1 MTGAVE
7 RSARRIWLKAL
18 RTARRRLKASG
29 RQGLLANLQPPA
41 ETGDRDIGQRL
52 YRRRWL
58 LALIVGVILF
68 FVGLY
73 DLPFLPAAIGFG
85 AIMAG
90 AAFIPREG
98 VRNPLRLQFLE
109 SEHSPP
115 ADIGMAMLNAL
126 PSPAVLLDPSG
137 RVVTFNQLA
146 ADFVPAMRKGDHIS
160 GVLRDPDVLDAVA
173 TAHLSPGSRVTVR
186 FEQRVP
192 VERHTEATISW
203 IAKDGK
209 PAFRST
215 PAIMIF
221 LRDLT
226 EQERLDS
233 LYTDFV
239 ANASHE
245 LRTPLA
251 SVIGYIDTLRGAAR
265 HDERVRDQF
274 LDIMARQAYR
284 MARLIESLL
293 SLSRIEMRVH
303 LRPQTR
309 VDLNDI
315 ARHVLTDLKP
325 LAERTG
331 AAFHLETLPEPA
343 WILGDQDELVQVIT
357 NLVDNGVKY
366 GRNGGNVWLTITRGE
381 TIGDRGRFLLTVRDD
396 GEGIDEKHL
405 PRLTERFYRAND
417 MSSEK
422 TGTGLGLAIV
432 QHVVNRHRGELRIA
446 SERGSGSSFTISLA
460 GTDAPE

>member
-7 RSARRIWLKAL
+7 RTVRRMWLRALRIARRKLKEP
-18 RTARRRLKASG
+18 G
-29 RQGLLANLQPPA
+29 RQRVLAKLPPA
-41 ETGDRDIGQRL
+41 AETSDRDIGQRL

-58 LALIVGVILF
+58 LALTVGVILF
-68 FVGLY
+68 FVGIY
-73 DLPFLPAAIGFG
+73 DLPFFPAVLGFG
-85 AIMAG
+85 AIATG

-109 SEHSPP
+109 NEHAP
-115 ADIGMAMLNAL
+115 ADVGLAIVNAL
-126 PSPAVLLDPSG
+126 PSPVVLLDPFG

-146 ADFVPAMRKGDHIS
+146 SDFLPAMRKGDHIS

-173 TAHLSPGSRVTVR
+173 KAHLSPSRRAVVT

-203 IAKDGK
+203 IAKDSK
-209 PAFRST
+209 PAPGSV
-215 PAIMIF
+215 PAIMIY

-265 HDERVRDQF
+265 NDEKVRDQF

-284 MARLIESLL
+284 MARLIENLL

-315 ARHVLTDLKP
+315 ARHVLTDLQP

-331 AAFHLETLPEPA
+331 VAFHLETLPEPA
-343 WILGDQDELVQVIT
+343 WILGERDELVQVIT

-366 GRNGGNVWLTITRGE
+366 GRNGGNVWLTIRRGE
-381 TIGDRGRFLLTVRDD
+381 ANGDRGRFLLTVRDD

-417 MSSEK
+417 MSTEK

-446 SERGSGSSFTISLA
+446 SERGRGSSFTISLA
-460 GTDAPE
+460 ETGVPE

>member
-1 MTGAVE
+1 M
-7 RSARRIWLKAL
+7 
-18 RTARRRLKASG
+18 
-29 RQGLLANLQPPA
+29 LAKLPPA
-41 ETGDRDIGQRL
+41 TETGERDAGQRL

-58 LALIVGVILF
+58 LAVSTGVILF
-68 FVGLY
+68 FVGIY
-73 DLPFLPAAIGFG
+73 ELPLLPALIGFA

-109 SEHSPP
+109 AEQSPP
-115 ADIGMAMLNAL
+115 TDIGLAMLNAL
-126 PSPAVLLDPSG
+126 PAPAVLLDPFG
-137 RVVTFNQLA
+137 RIASFNELA
-146 ADFVPAMRKGDHIS
+146 SDFWPALRKGDHIS
-160 GVLRDPDVLDAVA
+160 GVMRDPGVLDAIA
-173 TAHLSPGSRVTVR
+173 KAHLTPGRRAVVS

-192 VERHTEATISW
+192 IERHTEATISW
-203 IAKDGK
+203 IAKDSKLRLG
-209 PAFRST
+209 SV
-215 PAIMIF
+215 PAIMIYI
-221 LRDLT
+221 RDLT

-265 HDERVRDQF
+265 NDEKVRDQF
-274 LDIMARQAYR
+274 LDIMARQAHR
-284 MARLIESLL
+284 MARLIENLL

-315 ARHVLTDLKP
+315 AQHVLTDLRP
-325 LAERTG
+325 LAEQTG
-331 AAFHLETLPEPA
+331 VAFHLTTLPEAA
-343 WILGDQDELVQVIT
+343 WILGERDELVQVIT

-366 GRNGGNVWLTITRGE
+366 GRNGGNVWLTISRGKAN
-381 TIGDRGRFLLTVRDD
+381 GDRGRFLLTVRDD

-417 MSSEK
+417 VSNQKS
-422 TGTGLGLAIV
+422 GTGLGLAIV
-432 QHVVNRHRGELRIA
+432 QHVVNRHRGELRIS
-446 SERGSGSSFTISLA
+446 SEIGKGSSFTISLA
-460 GTDAPE
+460 EACTPE